1 MTNNQKILLYTGITA
16 VVLFVGYKLLKKPNA
31 NVVDDDRPR
40 KPDGTL
46 VEEIPQSLIDQGLAK
61 ANERLQTKKAKYEAL
76 WKKSGSK
83 LSFKE
88 WYIEN
93 AD

>member
-1 MTNNQKILLYTGITA
+1 MTNNQKILLYTAITA

-31 NVVDDDRPR
+31 NVVDDRPR

-76 WKKSGSK
+76 GKKSGSK

>member
-1 MTNNQKILLYTGITA
+1 MYTGITA
-16 VVLFVGYKLLKKPNA
+16 VVLFVGYKLMSKPKGSL
-31 NVVDDDRPR
+31 VDDRPR

-46 VEEIPQSLIDQGLAK
+46 VENIPQSIIDQGLAN
-61 ANERLQTKKAKYEAL
+61 ANDLLQSKKAKYEAL

-83 LSFKE
+83 LSFKD

-93 AD
+93 AV

>member
-1 MTNNQKILLYTGITA
+1 MTNNQKILMYTGITA
-16 VVLFVGYKLLKKPNA
+16 VVLFVGYKLLKKPSTNI
-31 NVVDDDRPR
+31 VDDRPR

-46 VEEIPQSLIDQGLAK
+46 VETIPQSVIDEGLAK
-61 ANERLQTKKAKYEAL
+61 ANDRLQAKKAKYEAL

-88 WYIEN
+88 WDIEN